1 MDVARS
7 EITTVNAAI
16 GWKNRDW
23 EVSVSILNPLD
34 GTNADIAYF
43 YTSKLAGEPL
53 GGIADKHL
61 HPAEPRTVRLSAP
74 RRL

>member
-43 YTSKLAGEPL
+43 ILPSWRVSHWAESLTS
-53 GGIADKHL
+53 ISI
-61 HPAEPRTVRLSAP
+61 PRNQERFA
-74 RRL
+74 